1 MAVKVRLTRVGRTH
15 VPHYRI
21 VAIDAK
27 EARDGKPIEILGN
40 YSPVMNP
47 PVWALRWERIEYWRS
62 QGAEMSCKVRDILRK
77 VRKEVLSQ

>member
-1 MAVKVRLTRVGRTH
+1 MAVKIRLTRIGRAH

-21 VAIDAK
+21 VAIDAE

-47 PVWALRWERIEYWRS
+47 QVWALKWERIEYWRS
-62 QGAEMSCKVRDILRK
+62 QGAEVSDKVRNILRK
-77 VRKEVLSQ
+77 VR